1 MDSQF
6 QGKVALVTG
15 GNSGLGK
22 ASALSLARAGAR
34 VVISGRRAAE
44 GEQVAQLIK
53 HEGGEAVFIR
63 ADMSLKPDIEAV
75 VAQTIRKYGRLDC
88 AINNAGVEGTV
99 FVPTADYSE
108 DTWDEVININLK
120 AVWLCM
126 KYEIPHLLQQKGSS
140 IVNMSSVAGLVGG
153 PVGAAYH
160 ASKHGVIGP
169 HASRGN
175 GVCRPRITRQRGG
188 AGGDSH
194 GDDRA
199 RQLSHCRAR
208 AAADCHAS
216 NGPVRKTGRGWQCG
230 GLVMF
235 RRRVFHHGTRFAG
248 RRRLCGTLASLWGEM
263 ARG

>member
-1 MDSQF
+1 MDSNF

-22 ASALSLARAGAR
+22 ASALALARAGAR

-53 HEGGEAVFIR
+53 DEGGEAIFIR
-63 ADMSLKPDIEAV
+63 ADLSLKPDIEAV

-160 ASKHGVIGP
+160 ASKHGVIGL
-169 HASRGN
+169 
-175 GVCRPRITRQRGG
+175 T
-188 AGGDSH
+188 
-194 GDDRA
+194 
-199 RQLSHCRAR
+199 R
-208 AAADCHAS
+208 AAAMEYAAQGLRVNAVAPAVIHTAMTERAS
-216 NGPVRKTGRGWQCG
+216 FHTVELEPQLIAMHPMGRFGRPEEVGNAVAWLCSDAASFITGHVLPVDG
-230 GLVMF
+230 GF
-235 RRRVFHHGTRFAG
+235 
-248 RRRLCGTLASLWGEM
+248 M
-263 ARG
+263 AR

>member
-1 MDSQF
+1 MDSHF

-22 ASALSLARAGAR
+22 ASALALARAGAR

-53 HEGGEAVFIR
+53 DEGGEAVFIR
-63 ADMSLKPDIEAV
+63 ADMSLKADIEAV

-160 ASKHGVIGP
+160 ASKHVVIGL
-169 HASRGN
+169 
-175 GVCRPRITRQRGG
+175 T
-188 AGGDSH
+188 
-194 GDDRA
+194 
-199 RQLSHCRAR
+199 R
-208 AAADCHAS
+208 AAAMEYAAQGLRVNAVAPAVIHTSMTERAS
-216 NGPVRKTGRGWQCG
+216 FHTAELEPQLIAMHPMGRFGRPEEVGNAAAWLCSDAASFITGHVLPVDG
-230 GLVMF
+230 GFV
-235 RRRVFHHGTRFAG
+235 
-248 RRRLCGTLASLWGEM
+248 
-263 ARG
+263 AR

>member
-1 MDSQF
+1 MEGSKGVLTMDSNF

-22 ASALSLARAGAR
+22 ASALALARAGAR

-53 HEGGEAVFIR
+53 DEGGEAIFIR
-63 ADMSLKPDIEAV
+63 ADLSLKPDIEAV

-160 ASKHGVIGP
+160 AS
-169 HASRGN
+169 
-175 GVCRPRITRQRGG
+175 
-188 AGGDSH
+188 
-194 GDDRA
+194 
-199 RQLSHCRAR
+199 
-208 AAADCHAS
+208 
-216 NGPVRKTGRGWQCG
+216 
-230 GLVMF
+230 
-235 RRRVFHHGTRFAG
+235 
-248 RRRLCGTLASLWGEM
+248 
-263 ARG
+263 